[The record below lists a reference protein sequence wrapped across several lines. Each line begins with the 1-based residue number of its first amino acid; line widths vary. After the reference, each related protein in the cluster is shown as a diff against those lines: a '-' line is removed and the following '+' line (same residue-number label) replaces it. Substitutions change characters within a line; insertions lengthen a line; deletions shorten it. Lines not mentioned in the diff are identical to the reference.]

1 MFVVIVVIHG
11 TVRMPI
17 QILLP
22 LEFVFASSSFYLFGI
37 EHIYY
42 VALIEITHFG
52 PFWSLTSFYSY
63 LLTRLA
69 GLHVNQVC
77 IKSATKHYSKKCC

>member
-1 MFVVIVVIHG
+1 
-11 TVRMPI
+11 MPI

-22 LEFVFASSSFYLFGI
+22 LEIVFASSSFLFGI
-37 EHIYY
+37 EHIY
-42 VALIEITHFG
+42 VTLIEITHFG

-69 GLHVNQVC
+69 GLRVNQV
-77 IKSATKHYSKKCC
+77 